1 MTEKRETINVNIS
14 TLTILKVVFVFLLIY
29 FIYSISNILVIL
41 FVSLVLASAI
51 DPWVDWFQKK
61 KIPRVVGIVL
71 IYLVV
76 MSFIGVSIY
85 LIIPPIISQ
94 INELSNSFPQY
105 FEKIIGG
112 FSYFKEYASEHGIA
126 ESIRQSLSALSTNLQ
141 SAAGGVFSTVSSIFG
156 NIISFLLI
164 LVITFYMAAE
174 ESAMKKIIRS
184 LVPEQHQPYAMQL
197 TNRMQQKIGLWLRG
211 QLILSLI
218 LFTLTLIGLT
228 ILGVKYALVLAI
240 ISGLSEFVPYLG
252 PIIAAVPA
260 VFLAFTQSPT
270 LALFVVILYI
280 VIQWS
285 ESNII
290 VPKIMQKVVGLN
302 PIVSI
307 VVLLIGFKLAGV
319 VGAILSIP
327 VATAASVFLKDVF
340 EKRGSQI

>member
-1 MTEKRETINVNIS
+1 MQNGKRETMHVDIS
-14 TLTILKVVFVFLLIY
+14 SLTILKVVLVFLLLY
-29 FIYSISNILVIL
+29 FIYKISDILVIL

-61 KIPRVVGIVL
+61 KLPRVLGIVV
-71 IYLVV
+71 IYFFVIGFV
-76 MSFIGVSIY
+76 GVSIY

-94 INELSNSFPQY
+94 INELSNNFPQY
-105 FEKIIGG
+105 FERMISS
-112 FSYFKEYASEHGIA
+112 FSSFKEYASSHGIA
-126 ESIRQSLSALSTNLQ
+126 ENIKQSLNAFSSNLQ
-141 SAAGGVFSTVSSIFG
+141 TAASGVFSTVSGIFG
-156 NIISFLLI
+156 NIVSFLLI

-184 LVPEQHQPYAMQL
+184 IVPEQHQPYVMQL

-218 LFTLTLIGLT
+218 LFSLTLVGLT
-228 ILGVKYALVLAI
+228 ILGVDYALVLAI

-252 PIIAAVPA
+252 PIIAAIPA
-260 VFLAFTQSPT
+260 VFLAFTQSPM
-270 LALFVVILYI
+270 LAIFVLILYA
-280 VIQWS
+280 VIQWV

-307 VVLLIGFKLAGV
+307 VVLLVGFKLAGII
-319 VGAILSIP
+319 GAILSIP
-327 VATAASVFLKDVF
+327 VATAVSVFINDLF
-340 EKRGSQI
+340 ERRAS